1 MGLSGG
7 PVVLALGLLAGPG
20 PALAVPGASGG
31 GSAVRSDPAPA
42 WEQRAPAWQHGLA
55 PAVERVPAAGGAHR
69 AARARPAPLAVELAP
84 DQDPGGEAPDWEGL
98 WRVLQGPLPVAE
110 RARLVSEFGVDLGSG
125 RRPRPFEVSLAR
137 AGLGLDAA
145 LEVPRSAWP
154 PLSPLAAGVLV
165 RLLPEGTD
173 RAWALVDALAP
184 GGDVERLPQR
194 LQEGFDAFV
203 AAERAFEGPLAVA
216 LARALHRQ
224 ARATWSAFCLEGI
237 LRRTGD
243 LDEAEAVLTQLV
255 RAPARQERAER
266 SGRQAIVARG
276 AGRLEAARRHLG
288 AVLAAGGADG
298 AQMLGL
304 EALRRGSPAEA
315 AAHFG
320 SLLAG
325 VRAGETST
333 LPSAGVPA
341 PPPWAQR
348 GFGVALLPPRD

>member
-1 MGLSGG
+1 MGLTGG
-7 PVVLALGLLAGPG
+7 SVLLALGLLTGPG
-20 PALAVPGASGG
+20 PALAAPVASGG
-31 GSAVRSDPAPA
+31 ASAVRS
-42 WEQRAPAWQHGLA
+42 ERAPALEHGLA
-55 PAVERVPAAGGAHR
+55 PAGERGLTAGGVHR
-69 AARARPAPLAVELAP
+69 AGRARPALLAVESGA
-84 DQDPGGEAPDWEGL
+84 DQDPDEETTDWEGL

-110 RARLVSEFGVDLGSG
+110 RARIVSEFGVDLGSG